1 MNQKDFYRRVKLWNV
16 NSVEVAESF
25 MYLKIAVIANVY
37 VRDV

>member
-16 NSVEVAESF
+16 NSVVVKKSF
-25 MYLKIAVIANVY
+25 MYLKIVAIANVY